1 MEAILDNLS
10 EPVGLILV
18 YIIFL
23 SVCYVHCVSIYF
35 SDLESVLPLHIED
48 IELSYQSLVYA
59 AVMQRMNGIISIFFL
74 AIFTSHKK
82 RNFFPYFL
90 NLCSILHSTPQ
101 YCMYCTHTDVKI
113 VCVRKTTIFD

>member
-74 AIFTSHKK
+74 AIFTSH
-82 RNFFPYFL
+82 NA
-90 NLCSILHSTPQ
+90 S
-101 YCMYCTHTDVKI
+101 
-113 VCVRKTTIFD
+113 